1 MIAPRPRKIIVV
13 IGNGMVGHRFCEKL
27 IEYDVS
33 GEYRI
38 VTFCEEPRAAYD
50 RMGLTTFFAH
60 RDAEKLMLARKE
72 WYLEHGIELHIGD
85 RACEIDRE
93 RKIVRSDKGIEIEYD
108 AIVMATGS
116 YPFVPQVP
124 GIKNAGVF
132 VYRTIED
139 LQHMI
144 AYSEQLKAEATR
156 RAEAEVEGT
165 SAPVIVQAPVAAVIG
180 GGLLGLEAAKATHD
194 LGLETHVIE
203 FAPRLMPRQI
213 DDKGSKV
220 LVSKIEA
227 LGVMVH
233 LNTGTK
239 EVLGNSRV
247 EGLKFNDD
255 TELDVDMIVVSAGI
269 RPRDDLAKQSGLEI
283 GARGGIAVNDTLQT
297 SDPDIYAIGECALH
311 RSMIYGLVAPGY
323 DMADIVA
330 ANLCSGPLSPGS
342 AGERARVRGL
352 NDDDAPVPS
361 STSSFPDDTASDK
374 PRLPKAPL
382 TLTLSPEDGGEGT
395 GAEAPLRVFSGADMS
410 TKLKLM
416 GIDVASFGNYEADE
430 KTAKAIA
437 FEDPFDGVYKKILVS
452 LDGKKLL
459 GGMLVGD
466 ANDYM
471 RLLMT
476 CKSAKPLTV
485 SPSELLLGPK
495 GGAAAGG
502 GVDDLDDAAQ
512 VCSCNNV
519 TKQKICSAIVGGVC
533 TIGDLKSCTKAG
545 TGCGGCV
552 PLVTDILNSELKKAG
567 KTVNT
572 SLCEHFAFTRQE
584 LFDIVK
590 VKGYRTFASLVVGHG
605 KGHGCEVCKP
615 TAASIFA
622 SLWNENVMD
631 HTTLQDTN
639 DRFLANIQRG
649 GSYSVVPRVPGG
661 EITPEKLIVLG
672 EVGKKYGLY
681 TKITGG
687 QRIDLFGAEVHQLPS
702 IWEEL
707 VNAGFESGH
716 AYGKALRTVK
726 SCVGSTWC
734 RYGVQDSVGFAIRVE
749 NRYKGLRSPHKLKS
763 AVSGC
768 IRECAEAQSKD
779 FGLIATEQGYNLY
792 VCGNG
797 GSKPRHADLLAA
809 DLSEETAIQYI
820 DRFLMYY
827 VQTADRL
834 TRTSVWLE
842 KMEGG
847 IDHLR
852 DVIVHD
858 KLGIGADLERQMQFV
873 VDTYKCEWAEVV
885 RDPER
890 RRLFQQFVNT
900 DETEPTIEFVSERGQ
915 KHPAPWGEL
924 VQLVIGQPQAA
935 VSVRRGSPDP
945 AEVSTA
951 GLPASVVV
959 RQPNEEKRRPSVGG
973 SAGSGDSHR
982 TETSSAGSR
991 LSIPDPRLSKAP
1003 LTQALSP
1010 ADGGEGTRQNPQ
1022 PDVWTAVGKIWD
1034 FPING
1039 GATVKH
1045 GHAQIAVFNFA
1056 SRAEW
1061 YATDNMCPHKQEFV
1075 LSRGIIG
1082 DLNGTP
1088 KVACPLHKKS
1098 FSLENGSC
1106 LSGEDYSIRT
1116 YEVKVDGDDVLV
1128 LLPPSDEL
1136 ATVTAIEQRH
1146 CGSACLACAP
1156 A

>member
-1 MIAPRPRKIIVV
+1 MIAPRPRKTIVV

-33 GEYRI
+33 GEFRL

-50 RMGLTTFFAH
+50 RVGLTTFFAH
-60 RDAEKLMLARKE
+60 RDAQKLMLARKE

-93 RKIVRSDKGIEIEYD
+93 RKLVRSDKGVEIEYD
-108 AIVMATGS
+108 FIVMATGS

-124 GIKNAGVF
+124 GIKSQGVF

-139 LQHMI
+139 LEHMI
-144 AYSEQLKAEATR
+144 AYSERLKSEAAR
-156 RAEAEVEGT
+156 RAVEDAEGT
-165 SAPVIVQAPVAAVIG
+165 SAPILVQAPVAAVIG
-180 GGLLGLEAAKATHD
+180 GGLLGLEAAKAAFD
-194 LGLETHVIE
+194 LGMETHVIE

-227 LGVMVH
+227 LGVKVH

-239 EVLGNSRV
+239 EVLGNGKV

-255 TELDVDMIVVSAGI
+255 TEMPVDMIVVSAGI
-269 RPRDDLAKQSGLEI
+269 RPRDDLAKASGLEI
-283 GARGGIAVNDTLQT
+283 GARGGITVNDLLQT

-311 RSMIYGLVAPGY
+311 GSMIYGLVAPGY

-330 ANLCSGPLSPGS
+330 RNFADAGCSPAS
-342 AGERARVRGL
+342 ATGE
-352 NDDDAPVPS
+352 S
-361 STSSFPDDTASDK
+361 SVAMF
-374 PRLPKAPL
+374 R
-382 TLTLSPEDGGEGT
+382 
-395 GAEAPLRVFSGADMS
+395 GADMS

-416 GIDVASFGNYEADE
+416 GVDVASFGNYEADE

-459 GGMLVGD
+459 GGMLVGNAD
-466 ANDYM
+466 DYM

-476 CKSAKPLTV
+476 CKSDKPLTV
-485 SPSELLLGPK
+485 SPAELLLGPK

-519 TKQKICSAIVGGVC
+519 SKGKLCAAIAGGVC
-533 TIGDLKSCTKAG
+533 TIGDLKNCTKAG
-545 TGCGGCV
+545 TGCGGCM
-552 PLVTDILNSELKKAG
+552 PMVTDILNSELKKAG

-590 VKGYRTFASLVVGHG
+590 VKGYRTFAALVAGSG

-615 TAASIFA
+615 AVASILA
-622 SLWNENVMD
+622 SLWNDNVLD
-631 HTTLQDTN
+631 HSTLQDTN

-779 FGLIATEQGYNLY
+779 FGLIATEHGYNLY

-852 DVIVHD
+852 NVIVHD
-858 KLGIGADLERQMQFV
+858 KLGICADLERQMQFV

-915 KHPAPWGEL
+915 AHPAPWGEL
-924 VQLVIGQPQAA
+924 VQLAVGQGARAEGEGADIRQPQAVFVPSPPSSGERA
-935 VSVRRGSPDP
+935 RVRGPNGEHASPNTNDLPSSSPRFVIAPTTVSSPHL
-945 AEVSTA
+945 
-951 GLPASVVV
+951 LP
-959 RQPNEEKRRPSVGG
+959 P
-973 SAGSGDSHR
+973 
-982 TETSSAGSR
+982 
-991 LSIPDPRLSKAP
+991 KA
-1003 LTQALSP
+1003 
-1010 ADGGEGTRQNPQ
+1010 GGEGTRPVKAEEPLTLALSPQ
-1022 PDVWTAVGKIWD
+1022 SRGEGTRKDEDRSEDSLVPTWIAVGKVWD

-1039 GATVKH
+1039 GATIKH

-1082 DLNGTP
+1082 DTNGIP
-1088 KVACPLHKKS
+1088 KVACPVHKKN
-1098 FSLENGSC
+1098 FSLEDGSC
-1106 LSGEDYSIRT
+1106 LSGESYSIRT
-1116 YEVKVDGDDVLV
+1116 HEVKVEGDDVLV
-1128 LLPPSDEL
+1128 LLPSSEHL
-1136 ATVTAIEQRH
+1136 ATAPAIEQRK
-1146 CGSACLACAP
+1146 CGSSCFACAP